1 MFICTLWL
9 QADVSFE
16 KASVTFLL
24 VKEWWLLM
32 ASSRGK
38 VIFLVR
44 VQRRER
50 LTTFQMVAKVDSHF
64 VAVFWWMSKTFFTV
78 WANFL
83 VLLNWW
89 MLFNKHNIHNSQ
101 RNNYLET
108 DHIVLHPKSAF
119 NASILSL
126 FFAFFFL
133 FLPRSLQVMVECWA
147 IVLSWNVLILWL
159 ALKFRRKLLNE
170 HIGFSGFGLECA
182 HNQMEMCGQD

>member
-1 MFICTLWL
+1 
-9 QADVSFE
+9 
-16 KASVTFLL
+16 
-24 VKEWWLLM
+24 M

-119 NASILSL
+119 NASVLSL

-133 FLPRSLQVMVECWA
+133 LFFTKKPASNGRM
-147 IVLSWNVLILWL
+147 LSNSS
-159 ALKFRRKLLNE
+159 F
-170 HIGFSGFGLECA
+170 LECSHSVVSFEVSQKTFKWTHWVFWLWA
-182 HNQMEMCGQD
+182 GMCT